1 MDKGMYIKFTFILQV
16 DNYKVIISSVATTV
30 SVRSTSNYSLTLR
43 LGYIPN
49 AKCQNEIGL
58 AADVISKNGS
68 HTTFIVEE

>member
-43 LGYIPN
+43 LGYI
-49 AKCQNEIGL
+49 KCQNEIGL